1 MWGGQGGLQRA
12 GSTALRS
19 GSSVTLDVRVC
30 VVRRVAQYRT
40 SRARRPWRRAWPPA
54 GVYGTRSRTRTHA
67 APRCGCGT
75 EGGEGLHPPAVWCR
89 CEQRGPGPGLAVT
102 NVNSAFTV
110 LNSHFTPGSCV
121 LLLRPVAMLL
131 AEWLGVSAEHGSDT
145 RHVPEV

>member
-54 GVYGTRSRTRTHA
+54 GVYGTVADAHPRSASCAGRK
-67 APRCGCGT
+67 
-75 EGGEGLHPPAVWCR
+75 GERDCTLLVWCR

-102 NVNSAFTV
+102 NVKSAF
-110 LNSHFTPGSCV
+110 
-121 LLLRPVAMLL
+121 
-131 AEWLGVSAEHGSDT
+131 
-145 RHVPEV
+145 